1 MYNTNSLNN
10 TNNNTN
16 GLYANSQNS
25 LSVNSNLNNLSN
37 SGTGSKTRMETLSAE
52 GGRMRMNSLP
62 LNMHHSSN
70 TNLLSLSSSHTSGA
84 SSYNNASSNN
94 VLAITTPGLSRVL
107 AASGRN
113 SILSSTS
120 NVEKINT
127 INNMRALTT
136 PNVRNTTNGN
146 NNSSTG
152 GTLVH
157 SYAGSLTGRG
167 AHMNSN
173 MSDNDNDFHSVSSG
187 VSGVNDGIA
196 SLQLAGIGAGAGAR
210 YVLSI

>member
-10 TNNNTN
+10 TNNNTSGG

-37 SGTGSKTRMETLSAE
+37 SSTGSKTRMETLSAE

-70 TNLLSLSSSHTSGA
+70 TNLLSLSSSSHGGA
-84 SSYNNASSNN
+84 SSYNNASNSNN
-94 VLAITTPGLSRVL
+94 ALTITTPGLSRVL

-120 NVEKINT
+120 NVDKINT
-127 INNMRALTT
+127 INSMRALTT
-136 PNVRNTTNGN
+136 PNVRNTTNGDN
-146 NNSSTG
+146 NSTG

-167 AHMNSN
+167 AHLNSN
-173 MSDNDNDFHSVSSG
+173 LSVDGDNDFHSVSSG
-187 VSGVNDGIA
+187 LSGVNDGIA
-196 SLQLAGIGAGAGAR
+196 SLQLAGIGAGAR
-210 YVLSI
+210 